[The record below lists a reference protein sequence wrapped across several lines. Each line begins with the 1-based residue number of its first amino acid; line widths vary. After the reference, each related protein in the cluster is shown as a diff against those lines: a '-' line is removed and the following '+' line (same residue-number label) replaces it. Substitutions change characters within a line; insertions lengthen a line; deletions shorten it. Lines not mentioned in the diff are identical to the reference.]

1 MAERKLVRIRTVRG
15 NRSVSMRTK
24 LEMKLTDMTMTGNKS
39 VSIRTMT
46 KNKSVSIRTVTENKS
61 VSMRIYGRK
70 NNNIGT
76 LT

>member
-1 MAERKLVRIRTVRG
+1 
-15 NRSVSMRTK
+15 
-24 LEMKLTDMTMTGNKS
+24 MKLTDMTMTGNKS